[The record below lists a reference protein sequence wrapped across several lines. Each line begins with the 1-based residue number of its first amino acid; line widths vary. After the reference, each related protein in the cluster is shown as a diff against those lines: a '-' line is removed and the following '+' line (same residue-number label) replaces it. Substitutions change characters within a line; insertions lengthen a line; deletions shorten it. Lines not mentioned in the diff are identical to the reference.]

1 MIKSFTSKKEEFFM
15 KKILAF
21 FILLIFICP
30 ISEINAI
37 TSKQNIQPP
46 KWEDYVPTKYQD
58 PKPFPNKGKNIT
70 ELSVGI
76 FLTDLILTSPIGIP
90 MIYHATTK
98 LKNDGWYK
106 RKQKFEQGLIEAEK
120 ISDPAEKQQYYD
132 KLLRECKLIKK

>member
-1 MIKSFTSKKEEFFM
+1 M

-37 TSKQNIQPP
+37 TSKQNVQPP

-76 FLTDLILTSPIGIP
+76 FFEMIKVSGSLILEMMSELNLNRG
-90 MIYHATTK
+90 
-98 LKNDGWYK
+98 
-106 RKQKFEQGLIEAEK
+106 EK
-120 ISDPAEKQQYYD
+120 ES
-132 KLLRECKLIKK
+132 RRR